1 MMAEVNKGPL
11 STILLH
17 KGSESARDGV
27 ERQREGGAGGQ
38 IRAGTEAMQSSYSAS
53 FPKVSQKEQLTAS
66 GSGQGKPL
74 KAFQKP
80 R

>member
-17 KGSESARDGV
+17 KGSESARDGG
-27 ERQREGGAGGQ
+27 ERQREGGQ

-53 FPKVSQKEQLTAS
+53 LPKVSQKEQLTAS

-74 KAFQKP
+74 KALQKA